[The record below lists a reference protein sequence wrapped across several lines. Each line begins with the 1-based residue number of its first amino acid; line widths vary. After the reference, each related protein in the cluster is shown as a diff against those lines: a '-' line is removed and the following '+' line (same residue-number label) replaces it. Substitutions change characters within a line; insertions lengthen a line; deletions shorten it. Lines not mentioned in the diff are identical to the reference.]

1 MVIALAARARCP
13 RGDLPNIWI
22 CFGSHVAVPMWP
34 PPCGRPPCGPPYVS
48 ESVGRSTS
56 TSHTVDRM
64 RWRWQA
70 KRMKWWKRLG
80 LRPLTTTWR
89 RERVGIWVRLRRSL
103 PRQRPGFAAW
113 RKRAG
118 KSGKSRG
125 AGARGKLHQ
134 DLTRGS
140 FLCRHSSCR
149 APCHGAATGA
159 AQPRPRL
166 GTPLPDVESCSRG
179 PRFDCRGGDRW
190 RRRP

>member
-1 MVIALAARARCP
+1 VLARYKTDSFCRMVIALAARARCP

-22 CFGSHVAVPMWP
+22 CFGSRVAVPMWP

-89 RERVGIWVRLRRSL
+89 RERVGIWVRLRRPL

-118 KSGKSRG
+118 KSGKSRRSRREG
-125 AGARGKLHQ
+125 QAAPRSHPRLFPVPPQLLQGTLPRGCH
-134 DLTRGS
+134 RGG
-140 FLCRHSSCR
+140 
-149 APCHGAATGA
+149 PAATAPGYTFA
-159 AQPRPRL
+159 
-166 GTPLPDVESCSRG
+166 
-179 PRFDCRGGDRW
+179 
-190 RRRP
+190 